1 MGISDRG
8 RDWML
13 VIGMGV
19 GFGGVGLVVALG
31 ELEIVLCG
39 KLIGERD
46 VMR

>member
-1 MGISDRG
+1 MGIRGMG

-19 GFGGVGLVVALG
+19 GFGEVGLVVALG
-31 ELEIVLCG
+31 VLEIVLCG
-39 KLIGERD
+39 KLIGEKD

>member
-1 MGISDRG
+1 MGISGMG

-19 GFGGVGLVVALG
+19 GFGGVGLVVDLG
-31 ELEIVLCG
+31 VLEIVLWG
-39 KLIGERD
+39 KLIGEID

>member
-8 RDWML
+8 RAWML

-19 GFGGVGLVVALG
+19 GFGEVGVVVALG
-31 ELEIVLCG
+31 VLEIVLWG
-39 KLIGERD
+39 KLIGEKD

>member
-1 MGISDRG
+1 MGIRGMG

-39 KLIGERD
+39 MLLGERD
-46 VMR
+46 EMR

>member
-1 MGISDRG
+1 MGNRGMG

-31 ELEIVLCG
+31 VLEIVLWG